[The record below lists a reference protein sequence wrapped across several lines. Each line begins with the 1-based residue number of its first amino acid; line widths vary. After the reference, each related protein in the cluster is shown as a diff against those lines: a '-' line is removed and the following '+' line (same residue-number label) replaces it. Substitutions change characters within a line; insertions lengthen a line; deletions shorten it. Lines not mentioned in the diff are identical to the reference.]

1 MPTKASRKA
10 KQAGDSASLELVA
23 RAGLIAYG
31 VVHLL
36 IGWLAVQIAWNASD
50 SKSADTS
57 WALKTL
63 ADQPFGK
70 FLLWLVAVGLAALA
84 LWQASEAFWGYRNRQ
99 GAERVRKQLTSAAAA
114 LIYAALGGQRRLVRA
129 GLGIVE
135 LAVPEARHLRFAGVA
150 RRTGDRGG
158 RRPDHHRR
166 RRGPPGQGA
175 KEVLRRG
182 DRHLLDVSR
191 RSQGRGASGPN
202 RIHRQGGRPGPG
214 GRPAQLRD
222 ADLRPAEARLDGAM
236 QTILAQPFGR
246 FLLTAAALGF
256 LALGVFTILQ
266 SRFRRM

>member
-50 SKSADTS
+50 SKSADTF

-114 LIYAALGGQRRLVRA
+114 VIYAALGGSAPPRSRWARDRR
-129 GLGIVE
+129 
-135 LAVPEARHLRFAGVA
+135 ARSPRSTPPPVCW
-150 RRTGDRGG
+150 
-158 RRPDHHRR
+158 
-166 RRGPPGQGA
+166 RGP
-175 KEVLRRG
+175 
-182 DRHLLDVSR
+182 
-191 RSQGRGASGPN
+191 
-202 RIHRQGGRPGPG
+202 
-214 GRPAQLRD
+214 
-222 ADLRPAEARLDGAM
+222 ADG
-236 QTILAQPFGR
+236 
-246 FLLTAAALGF
+246 
-256 LALGVFTILQ
+256 
-266 SRFRRM
+266 